1 MSSDQTQTQ
10 AISLRRPSTV
20 FAFIKEAIKGGENQ
34 DFTKGSIRR
43 AVVLLAIPM
52 ILEMCLESVFALVDV
67 YFVGRIEGVGRQ
79 AVSTVVLTESVLMIL
94 YSAAIALSMGA
105 TAVVARR
112 VGEKNTEGARRSA
125 AQAINLALMVAAV
138 ISLLG
143 AFFASDILR
152 IMGGSPEVVK
162 IGTPFTRIMFGG
174 SVVITLLFLIN
185 GAFRGAG
192 NANIAMWSLWVANG
206 FNIILCPILIHFY
219 GLPGAAM
226 ATTIGRGAG
235 VLFQLYHLFRG
246 KGLLRLRLPHFQI
259 EWGIIKTLFS
269 LSWVGFLQFFIAS
282 ASWMFLANL
291 MTRFGDDAVAGYG
304 VAIRILM
311 FFLLPAWGLSN
322 AAATLVGQN
331 LGAGQPERAEK
342 SVWRVAKYNAI
353 FTGFVTLICLV
364 GAEQIVLFMNKDVAV
379 EKIATEALRV
389 ISAGY
394 IFYGIGMVVT
404 NSFNG
409 AGDTKTPTW
418 INLFGFWAFQIP
430 VAYLMAITFKMG
442 PLGVFLAVVI
452 AETLISITGILIF
465 RRGKWKQVKV

>member
-1 MSSDQTQTQ
+1 MSSDQNQ
-10 AISLRRPSTV
+10 ATSLQPMSV
-20 FAFIKEAIKGGENQ
+20 IAFIKQALKGGENH
-34 DFTKGSIRR
+34 DFTKGSIRK
-43 AVVLLAIPM
+43 AVILLAIPM
-52 ILEMCLESVFALVDV
+52 ILEMMMESVFAVVDI
-67 YFVGRIEGVGRQ
+67 YFVGRIEGHGRQ

-112 VGEKNTEGARRSA
+112 VGEKNMEGAARSA
-125 AQAINLALMVAAV
+125 AQAINLAIMVAAV
-138 ISLLG
+138 ISVTG
-143 AFFASDILR
+143 AFFAADILR
-152 IMGGSPEVVK
+152 IMGASAEVIA
-162 IGTPFTRIMFGG
+162 IGTPYTRIMFGG
-174 SVVITLLFLIN
+174 SVVIMLLFMIN

-192 NANIAMWSLWVANG
+192 NANIAMWSLWLANG
-206 FNIILCPILIHFY
+206 INIILCPILIHYY

-226 ATTIGRGAG
+226 ATTIGRGTG
-235 VLFQLYHLFRG
+235 VLYQLFHLLKG
-246 KGLLRLRLPHFQI
+246 KGLLKVRLPHFRI
-259 EWGIIKTLFS
+259 DWSIFKILFD

-282 ASWMFLANL
+282 ASWIFLANL

-331 LGAGQPERAEK
+331 LGAGQPERAEQ
-342 SVWRVAKYNAI
+342 SVWRVAKYNAF
-353 FTGFVTLICLV
+353 FTGFVTLICLL

-379 EKIATEALRV
+379 EKVATLALRV

-394 IFYGIGMVVT
+394 VFYGIGMVVT

-430 VAYLMAITFKMG
+430 VAYLMAITFEMG

-452 AETLISITGILIF
+452 AETLISIVGITLF